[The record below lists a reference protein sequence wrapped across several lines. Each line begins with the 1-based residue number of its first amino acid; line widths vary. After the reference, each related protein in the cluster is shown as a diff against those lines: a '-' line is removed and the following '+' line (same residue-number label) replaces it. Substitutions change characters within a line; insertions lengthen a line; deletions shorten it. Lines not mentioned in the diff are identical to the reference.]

1 MDEDREKRI
10 ARNEVAFRNVNE
22 GIERGQW
29 PGDEGARV
37 AFRCEC
43 GQLGCNELIELTV
56 REYEEVRASPRR
68 FVMLPGH
75 QIPEVETVVETFEG
89 YIVVEKR
96 EESGRLAE
104 AADPRP

>member
-1 MDEDREKRI
+1 MGEGQEDRI
-10 ARNEVAFRNVNE
+10 ARNEVSFRNVNE

-29 PGDEGARV
+29 PGDEDAPV

-43 GQLGCNELIELTV
+43 AKLGCNELISLTTS
-56 REYEEVRASPRR
+56 EYEHVRSSGRR

-75 QIPEVETVVETFEG
+75 QIPEVEIVVETFDS

-104 AADPRP
+104 ATDPRE